1 MRSHPRA
8 EIQTAIDRLTD
19 LRPDYMSRAGSVRR
33 DDFQLGITCARA
45 QFAEM
50 NFQPGFSTNDHSAND
65 LDHLFPVIWW
75 LFFCTYA
82 AGWVTLPLHP
92 I

>member
-33 DDFQLGITCARA
+33 DDFQLGITWARLSGLA

-50 NFQPGFSTNDHSAND
+50 NFQPGFSTNDDSAND
-65 LDHLFPVIWW
+65 LDHLFPVI
-75 LFFCTYA
+75 
-82 AGWVTLPLHP
+82 
-92 I
+92 